1 MWVILII
8 RGNYMDDVL
17 KYLKDTLGLSATVT
31 KAPESLLNKLPLYLS
46 HAYNYGMLEIDGSS
60 FILAEDGIMNSKTA
74 GQLKQQAKAIFHYTD
89 LPAVF
94 VLYNQSMQ
102 MRRNMNQDL
111 ILKLHLKYSPIG

>member
-1 MWVILII
+1 
-8 RGNYMDDVL
+8 MDAIL
-17 KYLKDTLGLSATVT
+17 KYLNTLGLSGTVS
-31 KAPESLLNKLPLYLS
+31 KLPASLLNKLPLYLC
-46 HAYNYGMLEIDGSS
+46 HAFNYGMLEIDGSS

-74 GQLKQQAKAIFHYTD
+74 GQLKQQAKAIFYYTD